1 MKTLATV
8 LFALLSATAFV
19 AVVTA
24 EESEVCPS
32 GICVVEVNAEFNSE
46 NSVDWIDKLIDC
58 EVARVD
64 ILERPDMQKEHSIV
78 VVPTVIIFNEGKEEK
93 RFQANIMMSLDAT
106 KKDVQGAID
115 EIIMSS
121 F

>member
-1 MKTLATV
+1 MKTLAIV

-32 GICVVEVNAEFNSE
+32 GICVVEFNAEFNSQ

-58 EVARVD
+58 EVARVE
-64 ILERPDMQKEHSIV
+64 IIERPNMQKEHSIV
-78 VVPTVIIFNEGKEEK
+78 VVPTVIIFNEEKEKK